1 MPKKQPQP
9 LTVHATRVKDAGL
22 ADEAKAFQRAI
33 TALQVIHTWATFE
46 GGFAMHPKEV
56 AELTRKTLGV

>member
-1 MPKKQPQP
+1 MAKKQLLP
-9 LTVHATRVKDAGL
+9 LTVHAARVKDAGL
-22 ADEAKAFQRAI
+22 VDEAKAFQRAI

-56 AELTRKTLGV
+56 AELTGKALGV